1 MTSPRNN
8 PIIVLYLII
17 ILCALNTGTL
27 FADAASAL
35 INIGLL
41 TPDRQRPAIGG
52 EYKTSVDDSG
62 RTIIEVEGA
71 QYGFKIPEEL
81 FLGQDTRITWSWRK
95 DSGKVCV
102 LQLSIVNPETGVQ
115 RYFGYGAGSIS
126 ESVSRDPTVEIFVSD
141 KLPAEWTTV
150 TRNVLEDIKSIL
162 GWKSAQIK
170 EVYLS
175 PWGGGP
181 GWYSG
186 LSLQNAYTSSTIAA
200 AGTSLAAL
208 EKIGKGKYSPPALKQ
223 LNESRELKFDT
234 NFEELAPGRNSAFN
248 EWSTFG
254 FPGNQDF
261 NNLGREMRVRYPA
274 YDLVFR
280 LYDAGKEIA
289 PDQLDSFRLGLVNR
303 NIPGIWGGWD
313 YNRLKYKVSVV
324 SVPFDARG
332 AYDLYRLDV
341 TNPTASPIESLL
353 SAGID
358 GPPDMK
364 LDNGLL
370 TGLGDAPF
378 LLADKPNG
386 TRLITRDWGLC
397 DKRAKSYGIGGGPG
411 ETEAAIAST
420 RIGMDGLPVVYRMRV
435 ETGKEYVV
443 CLAASPHISHLLKQ
457 AGKAGDL
464 IFRYAAEGAE
474 KPVDI
479 DWTTYIAEKP
489 RPLYAQF
496 VGAHDVD
503 GDGYIQVSAFNAPES
518 RFKHTRLSA
527 IYLFPAGTEI
537 GDPESVYNGSMNA
550 ACIQHVDV
558 GITPEVGWHNQ
569 LYDMSDTGL
578 CRFVL
583 DYTGV
588 VKPCETKT
596 YWLKVPPIHRREPVS
611 MGSYSHAFLNVLPG
625 EAVPPFDVQQIGR
638 LLTLDSA
645 GEWKKIIKYW
655 DAFYQ
660 SMTSISTPDPVL
672 HDMFR
677 SRISTRLVLDVK
689 IKGDIWFNTCS
700 PWFYYDFAYRD
711 QAYGVY
717 AYDLAGKHDL
727 AERLLNVYCMDV
739 KDVPKGPISFGEVP
753 LQLGMTPEG
762 LWYTRPGQFDTQ
774 GENIWCMSQHYKL
787 SGDREWLSKKAYPY
801 IKRGAQWIVNSR
813 RKHMAEVRNP
823 NDPRYGLIEPG
834 AMEVGAISKGMHMYY
849 MDAWAILGLN
859 EAADAALSLG
869 MRQDHDLF
877 RREAADLKACLLK
890 SMKQTFRR
898 TGLYEGRIWY
908 GVENE
913 GDGMYGMWGHTPLV
927 WPTAAVD
934 PHEPMLT
941 ASWRS
946 MERSSNQWGGGIHSE
961 SEGGCWPYIGVDWAI
976 SYILRGDPE
985 RTLDY
990 FCAFTDTA
998 GLTYS
1003 WGEGYENGRNVCAG
1017 DQPHFWADSQW
1028 VNLYRHLFVMED
1040 GASLMLTPASLRR
1053 WQSDAKGVSIKKMP
1067 TQFGDLDLNIK
1078 PISNGKRIIYTFKL
1092 APKGDQAGR
1101 RLDKIVV
1108 DARTPAGRKLTKVII
1123 NGKPTDN
1130 FLGEKVIIR
1139 NPERNRE
1146 YRLEMLVA
1154 D

>member
-1 MTSPRNN
+1 MFRISRKIIAIIYFIVVLGACHLN
-8 PIIVLYLII
+8 P
-17 ILCALNTGTL
+17 L
-27 FADAASAL
+27 FADSTGAVMSIDLFAQ
-35 INIGLL
+35 
-41 TPDRQRPAIGG
+41 DRQRPTLMG
-52 EYKTSVDDSG
+52 EYTVLVDDAG
-62 RTIIEVEGA
+62 MPVIEVKGH
-71 QYGFKIPEEL
+71 QYGFKITEDL
-81 FLGQDTRITWSWRK
+81 FCGKDTMVTWSWK
-95 DSGKVCV
+95 KAAGKVCI

-115 RYFGYGAGSIS
+115 RYFGYGAGAIS
-126 ESVSRDPTVEIFVSD
+126 ESVTRDPTVEIFVSD

-150 TRNVLEDIKSIL
+150 SRNIIEDVKSIL
-162 GWKSAQIK
+162 GWKSVQIK

-175 PWGGGP
+175 PWDGEP
-181 GWYSG
+181 GWFSG
-186 LSLQNAYTSSTIAA
+186 LTLKNVYTSSVTTV
-200 AGTSLAAL
+200 AGTNLAAL
-208 EKIGKGKYSPPALKQ
+208 EKIGKGRYAPPALKQ
-223 LNESRELKFDT
+223 LGEMRELKFDT
-234 NFEELAPGRNSAFN
+234 HFEELAPGRNSASN
-248 EWSTFG
+248 EWSSFG

-280 LYDAGKEIA
+280 LYDAEKEIS
-289 PDQLDSFRLGLVNR
+289 PDQLDSFRLGLVNK
-303 NIPGIWGGWD
+303 NAPGIWGAWD
-313 YNRLKYKVSVV
+313 YNGLKYKVSVV
-324 SVPFDARG
+324 TVPFDAKG

-341 TNPTASPIESLL
+341 TNPTKSPIESLL
-353 SAGID
+353 CAGVD

-364 LDNGLL
+364 LNNGLL
-370 TGLGDAPF
+370 TGLGNAPF
-378 LLADKPNG
+378 LLADQPPK
-386 TRLITRDWGLC
+386 TRMITRDWGLC

-411 ETEAAIAST
+411 ETEAAIGST
-420 RIGMDGLPVVYRMRV
+420 RIGMDGLPVVYRV
-435 ETGKEYVV
+435 KAVPGKGYVV

-457 AGKAGDL
+457 PAKTGDL
-464 IFRYAAEGAE
+464 VFRFSAEGVD
-474 KPVDI
+474 KPVDL
-479 DWTTYIAEKP
+479 DWAVYITEKP
-489 RPLYAQF
+489 RPLYAEF
-496 VGAHDVD
+496 PGVRDID
-503 GDGYIQVSAFNAPES
+503 GDGYIQVSVSSTPES
-518 RFKHTRLSA
+518 RLKHTRLSV
-527 IYLFPAGTEI
+527 IYMFPSGTKIES
-537 GDPESVYNGSMNA
+537 PESVYSGSMNA
-550 ACIQHVDV
+550 ACVSHVDV
-558 GITPEVGWHNQ
+558 GITPEVGWSNQ

-578 CRFVL
+578 CRFTL
-583 DYTGV
+583 DYTDSIQPGRT
-588 VKPCETKT
+588 ET

-611 MGSYSHAFLNVLPG
+611 MGSYAHAFLNVLPG
-625 EAVPPFDVQQIGR
+625 EAVPPFDDLMINKLR
-638 LLTLDSA
+638 ALNSA
-645 GEWKKIIKYW
+645 DEWNSAIEYW
-655 DAFYQ
+655 NTFYKG
-660 SMTSISTPDPVL
+660 MTSIVTPDPVL
-672 HDMFR
+672 QDMFR
-677 SRISTRLVLDVK
+677 SRISTRFILDVN
-689 IKGDIWFNTCS
+689 IKDDIWFNTCS

-711 QAYGVY
+711 QAYVVY

-787 SGDREWLSKKAYPY
+787 SGDKTWLSNKGYPY

-813 RKHMAEVRNP
+813 LKHMAEIKDP

-869 MRQDHDLF
+869 MRKDHDLF
-877 RREAADLKACLLK
+877 AKEAADLKACLLK

-898 TGLYEGRIWY
+898 TGLYEGRLWY

-934 PHEPMLT
+934 PHDPMLT
-941 ASWRS
+941 ATWRS

-1003 WGEGYENGRNVCAG
+1003 WGEGYENGRNTCAG
-1017 DQPHFWADSQW
+1017 DQPHFWADAQW

-1040 GASLMLTPASLRR
+1040 GASLMLTPALLRR
-1053 WQSDAKGVSIKKMP
+1053 WQSDAKGISIKKMP
-1067 TQFGDLDLNIK
+1067 TQFGDLDLSIK
-1078 PISNGKRIIYTFKL
+1078 PFSKGKKIIYTFKL
-1092 APKGDQAGR
+1092 TPKGDQSGR
-1101 RLDKIVV
+1101 SLNKIIVN
-1108 DARTPAGRKLTKVII
+1108 ARTSAGRKLLKVTV
-1123 NGKPTDN
+1123 NGIPTDD
-1130 FLGEKVIIR
+1130 FLGEMVIIKK
-1139 NPERNRE
+1139 PERNRE